1 MGWPYESLDCLLF
14 LFLQVTVYARQTNLL
29 IVVDVIEEIHIRD
42 FPAGEHAMTIALWV
56 FQELLLL
63 LVRLVQLLSHVV
75 EQGPMS
81 G

>member
-1 MGWPYESLDCLLF
+1 MGWPYESFDCLLF
-14 LFLQVTVYARQTNLL
+14 LFLQVTVYARQTDLL
-29 IVVDVIEEIHIRD
+29 VVVDVIEEIHIRD
-42 FPAGEHAMTIALWV
+42 LPAGEHAMTIALWV

-63 LVRLVQLLSHVV
+63 LVRLVQLLAHVV